1 MIVLIIYDESH
12 DGRRSFVCL
21 SLSLSLAPS
30 IVEILNSLREIG
42 YGTIKPRSRY
52 TLYTSHSY
60 TISLRKLSRINKS
73 LPTIIAALSSRILSR
88 IVIVLAENTSVRFK
102 SEISA

>member
-1 MIVLIIYDESH
+1 MTRVTTGD
-12 DGRRSFVCL
+12 VCF
-21 SLSLSLAPS
+21 SLSLAPS

-42 YGTIKPRSRY
+42 CGTIKPRSRY
-52 TLYTSHSY
+52 TRAILTR
-60 TISLRKLSRINKS
+60 SLRKLSRINKS

-102 SEISA
+102 SEIPT